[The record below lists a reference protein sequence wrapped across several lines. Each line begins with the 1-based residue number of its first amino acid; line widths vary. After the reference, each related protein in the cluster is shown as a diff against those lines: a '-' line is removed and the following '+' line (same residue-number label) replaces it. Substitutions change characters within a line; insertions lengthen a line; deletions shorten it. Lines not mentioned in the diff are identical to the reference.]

1 MEFACADPEV
11 GPPPLS
17 DPLVLPTALLIE
29 HPQLEVIIKSNSQLH
44 TAPLKT

>member
-1 MEFACADPEV
+1 MHEV

-17 DPLVLPTALLIE
+17 DPLVLPTAELVE

-44 TAPLKT
+44 TAPFKRYG